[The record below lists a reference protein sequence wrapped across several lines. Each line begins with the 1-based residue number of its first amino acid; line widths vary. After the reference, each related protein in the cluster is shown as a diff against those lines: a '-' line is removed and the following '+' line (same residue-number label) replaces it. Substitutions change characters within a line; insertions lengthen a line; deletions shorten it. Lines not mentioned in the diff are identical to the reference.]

1 LALLLDGVA
10 DRAVHEALG
19 AEVADRLQA
28 EPHLD
33 GQLARRRADA
43 LQLLDPGARLLF
55 GAEADLVEEL
65 RELALEEVE
74 HLRRFGRAR
83 GKLDAGV
90 DVFRV
95 LSEDHHVDILRPGHR
110 RLHALEVADGPE
122 TDVQVELL
130 PKRDVERPDAA
141 ADRRRQW
148 SLDADEIVAERFE
161 RFVGQPVAGL
171 LERLL
176 AGEDLVPDDAARAA
190 VGLLDRRVEHADAGP
205 PDVGAGAVAFDE
217 RNDGPVGHDQPAVPP
232 HNRITARSHAAV
244 AHLSGAESRARPF
257 LGHVPDRVATSSQIL
272 WKSLWKSGRFRRF
285 LRANPLDPSLCT
297 NLVRPGR
304 TRTAHYTEPPV
315 GGSPGNSTT
324 RRGRHERHG
333 ATPGP
338 AVAIGQS
345 SATRR
350 VCPVGACLSI
360 TPSRSTA
367 SIVTSPMLSPAD
379 RMRTMPRASS
389 STARNAV
396 ASSLA
401 RIATSAGQA
410 TAGSTATAIDIPSPG
425 CVEGSVTNDAA
436 SMRGANSKG
445 SRTGVRA
452 SVVAAMRSAR
462 RS

>member
-315 GGSPGNSTT
+315 DGSPGNVHNASRATRTT
-324 RRGRHERHG
+324 RRHARTGGRDRSIECDATRVSGRRVPERHTVAFHCLDRHVADALARRSNAHDAARVFEHGAQRGRLVARKDRHERGPGDGRLHG
-333 ATPGP
+333 DG
-338 AVAIGQS
+338 
-345 SATRR
+345 
-350 VCPVGACLSI
+350 
-360 TPSRSTA
+360 
-367 SIVTSPMLSPAD
+367 D
-379 RMRTMPRASS
+379 RHSF
-389 STARNAV
+389 
-396 ASSLA
+396 
-401 RIATSAGQA
+401 AGL
-410 TAGSTATAIDIPSPG
+410 
-425 CVEGSVTNDAA
+425 C
-436 SMRGANSKG
+436 
-445 SRTGVRA
+445 
-452 SVVAAMRSAR
+452 
-462 RS
+462 